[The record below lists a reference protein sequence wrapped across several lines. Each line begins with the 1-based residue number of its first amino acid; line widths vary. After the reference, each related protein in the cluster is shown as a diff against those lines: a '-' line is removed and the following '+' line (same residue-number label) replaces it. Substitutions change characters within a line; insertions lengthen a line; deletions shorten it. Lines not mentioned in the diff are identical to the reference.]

1 MLQRFDG
8 KSRVSG
14 MNKGIRITVFQV
26 WFICRARGCK
36 PFKNAIN
43 SFKFV
48 KFWSAKINLRHF
60 RFDPS
65 RMGTAAARPFE
76 EGVRAVCGLQGGST
90 PNSLLSSLPC
100 ELSFNSLRDSSRRHA
115 KQDKQSPA
123 ALHCVAWKSAVRH
136 PCGSTAI
143 DLQDQ
148 DWAEPVSQKHVKQVC
163 HSALRCTDK
172 ELGLSCE
179 GLTRHRINKVYTRP
193 HVFCQRLCLVSTLSK
208 VYSTSL
214 GEEADRRA
222 DVLQLHSNLWI
233 SQLFGTGCFVREK
246 PSGEGMESAVSQLLV
261 VRGGPSTVLCVKLTS
276 GEVGY
281 SMPKSNEVFEE
292 MVVDSIDSHEVA
304 VTETKVHKGL
314 AWTRQTGWMS
324 LAIYVAKHAILEVK
338 ASILTSLCARMK
350 VDGHAKL
357 DHRHRVELFLRHM
370 KCSEEYI
377 ESILSQL
384 PERQKKQKKED
395 EVGRELFPGDA

>member
-1 MLQRFDG
+1 MFFNL
-8 KSRVSG
+8 
-14 MNKGIRITVFQV
+14 
-26 WFICRARGCK
+26 
-36 PFKNAIN
+36 
-43 SFKFV
+43 V
-48 KFWSAKINLRHF
+48 KFWSTKINLRHF

-65 RMGTAAARPFE
+65 RMGTSAALPFE

-100 ELSFNSLRDSSRRHA
+100 ELAFNSLRDSARRHA
-115 KQDKQSPA
+115 KQEKQSPA

-136 PCGSTAI
+136 PCGSAVI
-143 DLQDQ
+143 DLEDQ
-148 DWAEPVSQKHVKQVC
+148 DWSEPLSQKHVKQVV
-163 HSALRCTDK
+163 HNALRCTDK
-172 ELGLSCE
+172 ELGVSCE
-179 GLTRHRINKVYTRP
+179 GLTRHRVNKAYTKP
-193 HVFCQRLCLVSTLSK
+193 HVFCQRLSLLRTLSNI
-208 VYSTSL
+208 YSKSL
-214 GEEADRRA
+214 GEEEDRRA
-222 DVLQLHSNLWI
+222 DILQLHSNLWI

-246 PSGEGMESAVSQLLV
+246 PSGEGNSPSQLLV

-281 SMPKSNEVFEE
+281 SMPKSKEVFEE

-304 VTETKVHKGL
+304 LTETKVHKGL

-324 LAIYVAKHAILEVK
+324 LAIYVAKHAVLEVK

-370 KCSEEYI
+370 KCAEEYI

-384 PERQKKQKKED
+384 PERQKKQKKEKDD
-395 EVGRELFPGDA
+395 EVRREWSPGDSYWGRAIFTKKIASSPVLVLLH